1 MQLRCD
7 ILIQWV
13 LTLLI
18 EIGELPTG
26 VPQNLVPFITQTGM
40 GMRAE
45 LSVFGDDYPTP
56 DGTAVRDYI
65 YVVDLAK
72 AHVIALKRLLE
83 MVSGNKIKS
92 IQKGYIAGTNA
103 DTVIDLKDKTVLPG
117 FIDMHVHLESEF
129 NPQVYIKSGHNPQF
143 TLEEIQSITSTAKN
157 YGMSVAA
164 HAHGDMLPLKPPLEK
179 PRPIPP
185 PRRTL
190 FQKSLFSSSLRNIL
204 KHLSNIYCDA
214 IGVEYMYI
222 RKPERVEWIQ
232 NWLNVNDNQP
242 NYDANRKKHILKK
255 LNQAV
260 SFEGFL
266 HTKYVGQKRFS
277 LEGNESLI
285 PGLDAIVER
294 AAEMGV
300 EQFVMGM
307 AHRGRLNVLT
317 NIFGKAAKDIFSE
330 FDGKDYEQEIFDGDV
345 KYHLG
350 WTSDRKSDN
359 GNKITMNIAPNP
371 SHLETVHGDAAIA
384 GQGLIYEV
392 VQMATLDGYKTNGT
406 IHIVVN
412 NQIGFTTNYLDAR
425 SSTYCT
431 DVGKVTLSPVLHV
444 NADDAE
450 AVVHASIF
458 ALEYRMRFNRDVFLD
473 LLGYRKYGHNEGDEP
488 RFTQPKLY
496 KAISKH
502 SNPRDIY
509 AAKLIAEGVI
519 GDTYVKQLEKEYKD
533 SLEEELEDSRKEDKT
548 VITPF
553 MAEAWKGF
561 DNAREWEMMDAVDTK
576 FSKKKLSAIAKTIT
590 ELPKD
595 KKFLRKVERLINDRK
610 KMFFETDKL
619 DWAMGELLAYGSLL
633 EEGFGV
639 RISGQDVER
648 GTFSHRHAVM
658 KVEESEEEV
667 LLLNHLSDT
676 QGDFQIYNSLLSEYG
691 VVGFDYGYAMAS
703 PNTLTIWEA
712 QFGDFSNGAQIM
724 IDQYISAAED
734 KWKLQN
740 GLSLLRHPKAVSTV
754 SELATGG
761 FQEVIDDVDAVIKK
775 VKTLVFCTGKFYYDL
790 LAAQEEKKRD
800 DIALVRIEQLFPV
813 PADQMN
819 EVINKYKNADDIV
832 WAQEE
837 PRNMGAWSH
846 FLMHFE
852 GARNFRVAS
861 RRFYAS
867 PAAGSAG
874 SPITEV
880 EIAEWLVEDG
890 DYVEKDQAI
899 AEVDSDKATLELPA
913 EQAGIISLKAE
924 VGDAV
929 EVGAVVCLIDTSA
942 AKPDGDAPKKEEA
955 KTAPK
960 VEEKKVAA
968 PVKESYATGTA
979 SPAAKKILDE
989 KGIDSSAVKGTG
1001 RDGRI
1006 TKDDAVKANPS
1017 MGTATTGGT
1026 RGESRSKLS
1035 MLRRKVAEAFSFCE
1049 E

>member
-1 MQLRCD
+1 MDKYSFLNAAH
-7 ILIQWV
+7 
-13 LTLLI
+13 TS
-18 EIGELPTG
+18 
-26 VPQNLVPFITQTGM
+26 FF
-40 GMRAE
+40 AE
-45 LSVFGDDYPTP
+45 LYDKYLTNPDSVEPSWRAFFQGYDFGFESSLDEL
-56 DGTAVRDYI
+56 
-65 YVVDLAK
+65 DLP
-72 AHVIALKRLLE
+72 
-83 MVSGNKIKS
+83 S
-92 IQKGYIAGTNA
+92 QKGAVAIPQSLQKEFQVVKLIDGYRSRGHLFTKTNPVRERRQYIPSLAIKNFGLNDSDL
-103 DTVIDLKDKTVLPG
+103 DTV
-117 FIDMHVHLESEF
+117 F
-129 NPQVYIKSGHNPQF
+129 NAG
-143 TLEEIQSITSTAKN
+143 EILGLGSA
-157 YGMSVAA
+157 
-164 HAHGDMLPLKPPLEK
+164 
-179 PRPIPP
+179 
-185 PRRTL
+185 
-190 FQKSLFSSSLRNIL
+190 SLRNII
-204 KHLSNIYCDA
+204 KHLTSIYCDA

-242 NYDANRKKHILKK
+242 KFDNSRKKHILKK

-350 WTSDRKSDN
+350 WTSERKSYN
-359 GNKITMNIAPNP
+359 GNKIKMNIAPNP
-371 SHLETVHGDAAIA
+371 SHLETVGAVVEGIARAKQDAHYADDFSKVLPIVVHGDAAIA

-496 KAISKH
+496 KAIAKH

-509 AAKLIAEGVI
+509 AEKLIAEGVI
-519 GDTYVKQLEKEYKD
+519 DDSYVKQLETAYKD

-553 MAEAWKGF
+553 MADEWKGF
-561 DNAREWEMMDAVDTK
+561 ENAREWEMMDAVDTT
-576 FSKKKLSAIAKTIT
+576 FNKKKLTAIAKIIT

-595 KKFLRKVERLINDRK
+595 KKFLRKVEKLVRDRK
-610 KMFFETDKL
+610 NMFFETDKL
-619 DWAMGELLAYGSLL
+619 DWAMGELLAYGTLL

-667 LLLNHLSDT
+667 LLLNHLSDK
-676 QGDFQIYNSLLSEYG
+676 QAQFQIYNSLLSEYG

-740 GLSLLRHPKAVSTV
+740 GLVMLLPHGYEFQGAEHSSARMERYLQLCARDNMYIADVTTPANMFHLLRRQMKSNFRKPLIVFTPKSLLRHPKAVSSVDDLV
-754 SELATGG
+754 SGS
-761 FQEVIDDVDAVIKK
+761 FQEVIDDANADVKK

-790 LAAQEEKKRD
+790 LAEKEDQKRD
-800 DIALVRIEQLFPV
+800 NVALVRVEQLFPI
-813 PADQMN
+813 PANQLN
-819 EVINKYKNADDIV
+819 EIIKKYKNVDDIV

-846 FLMHFE
+846 MLMHYQN
-852 GARNFRVAS
+852 ASSFRVAS

-867 PAAGSAG
+867 PAAGSAVR
-874 SPITEV
+874 SKKRHQQVI
-880 EIAEWLVEDG
+880 
-890 DYVEKDQAI
+890 DYVFDDSKDNM
-899 AEVDSDKATLELPA
+899 TRP
-913 EQAGIISLKAE
+913 
-924 VGDAV
+924 
-929 EVGAVVCLIDTSA
+929 TT
-942 AKPDGDAPKKEEA
+942 KK
-955 KTAPK
+955 
-960 VEEKKVAA
+960 
-968 PVKESYATGTA
+968 
-979 SPAAKKILDE
+979 
-989 KGIDSSAVKGTG
+989 
-1001 RDGRI
+1001 
-1006 TKDDAVKANPS
+1006 
-1017 MGTATTGGT
+1017 
-1026 RGESRSKLS
+1026 
-1035 MLRRKVAEAFSFCE
+1035 
-1049 E
+1049 